1 MAQDLKNKIRKLLAL
16 AHSPNEHEAKAALLK
31 ARELMAEHK
40 LTEAECAEAASK
52 KVKNIRTKWSCSKRR
67 DPWLIQ
73 LSGLI
78 GEHYCCKGYRTH
90 YSGKQT
96 QEIGFIGLEDDVEVC
111 VEIFDYAARCVS
123 ARTKEIKKELSG
135 YFTRYIR
142 READSYGYGF
152 CAGLSEAYEEQ
163 RRRKEKDESGWGLV
177 LVIPKEVEEA
187 TKHLGNEEFR
197 ARTEEQLS
205 GRSLYEGYEAGKKF
219 DPGKVLKE
227 AEREQTLA
235 LR

>member
-1 MAQDLKNKIRKLLAL
+1 MKNLKDKIRKLLAL

-40 LTEAECAEAASK
+40 LTEAECEEAARQQ
-52 KVKNIRTKWSCSKRR
+52 VKNIKTAWTCSKRR

-73 LSGLI
+73 LSAVI

-90 YSGKQT
+90 YSGRQT
-96 QEIGFIGLEDDVEVC
+96 QEIGFIGLEDDAEVC
-111 VEIFDYAARCVS
+111 VEIFDYAARCVA

-152 CAGLSEAYEEQ
+152 VVGLQEAYDEQ
-163 RRRKEKDESGWGLV
+163 QRRKEADESGWGLV

-187 TKHLGNEEFR
+187 SQHLGKEEFH
-197 ARTEEQLS
+197 ASTEGDLTAGSFLQ
-205 GRSLYEGYEAGKKF
+205 GRKDGREF
-219 DPGKVLKE
+219 DPGRVLKGT
-227 AEREQTLA
+227 EQEQRLA
-235 LR
+235 LE